1 MAEEVARCPHCG
13 TVRGGT
19 AAALDALYGEVA
31 KLRQLAERPPSDQ
44 EAALKEAALKEAA
57 IKEAAAREADLL
69 REVRLLRETIA
80 RLRGGIVTL
89 RILDILFPS
98 PTMNRHF
105 HTERGR
111 RCLSTAISTREVAW
125 SGLHLQT

>member
-1 MAEEVARCPHCG
+1 MSEEVARCPHCG
-13 TVRGGT
+13 SSSGGT

-31 KLRQLAERPPSDQ
+31 RLRRLAEGTVLT
-44 EAALKEAALKEAA
+44 EAALT
-57 IKEAAAREADLL
+57 EAAAREADLL
-69 REVRLLRETIA
+69 REIRLLQETVA

-89 RILDILFPS
+89 QGLDILFS
-98 PTMNRHF
+98 RPTINRHF

-125 SGLHLQT
+125 SGQHHQT